1 MGKLRLEE
9 GSEALIL
16 STNNQRTLVRTC
28 MELLPSHARAQG
40 FRKTAVVPFMTLI
53 WIQVPTVWPRAGYL
67 GSLSLWPW

>member
-1 MGKLRLEE
+1 
-9 GSEALIL
+9 
-16 STNNQRTLVRTC
+16 